1 MIYNRNRK
9 RKKAEKNKGKKRR
22 TQIQMSAIEGQSS
35 RVPNYILRSSS
46 SPQGE
51 IKKRRD
57 SSFGGQRFYTSKSVS
72 FWERR
77 VNQSEFLLVEV
88 R

>member
-22 TQIQMSAIEGQSS
+22 THIQMFAIEGQSS

-51 IKKRRD
+51 IESGGTAVLVD
-57 SSFGGQRFYTSKSVS
+57 NDFTPQNQCLFGND
-72 FWERR
+72 E
-77 VNQSEFLLVEV
+77 
-88 R
+88 

>member
-46 SPQGE
+46 SSPQGE
-51 IKKRRD
+51 IESEGTAVLVD
-57 SSFGGQRFYTSKSVS
+57 NDFTPQNQCLFGND
-72 FWERR
+72 E
-77 VNQSEFLLVEV
+77 
-88 R
+88 

>member
-35 RVPNYILRSSS
+35 RVPNNILRSSS

-51 IKKRRD
+51 IE
-57 SSFGGQRFYTSKSVS
+57 SGGTAVLVDNDFTPQ
-72 FWERR
+72 
-77 VNQSEFLLVEV
+77 NQCLFENDE
-88 R
+88 